1 MIRVFLADDHNLF
14 REGIITILEKE
25 KDITIVGEAEDG
37 TALLS
42 KYKEANPDVI
52 LSDISMPGKT
62 GPDAVRLITNK
73 NKEIKVLFLS
83 QYTGD
88 DYIYSVIKA
97 GGAGLIS
104 KNVMRSELL
113 LAIRSVANGEKY
125 FVGKSQKELDL
136 INKRFN
142 AIKRKDKRENPDG
155 LTNKE
160 KEILLLV
167 SESYTSRDIAE
178 KLKISIK
185 TVDCHRLN
193 IINKLQLKSLPG
205 LINFARDYARERK
218 IE

>member
-25 KDITIVGEAEDG
+25 NDITIVGEAEDG

-113 LAIRSVANGEKY
+113 LAIRSVADGEKY